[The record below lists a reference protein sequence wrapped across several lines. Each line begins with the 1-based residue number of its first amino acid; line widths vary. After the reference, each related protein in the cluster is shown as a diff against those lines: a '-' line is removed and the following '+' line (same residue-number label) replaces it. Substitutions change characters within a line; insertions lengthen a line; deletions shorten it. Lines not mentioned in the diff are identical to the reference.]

1 MASNINSAKN
11 PPSSN
16 NNFPNKTGNG
26 IRKSQ
31 ISGVPKLPKVA
42 ISNSNVSSNGVKKGD
57 VISGMIGTMGAIGTI
72 GSIGSAAT
80 IGN

>member
-1 MASNINSAKN
+1 M
-11 PPSSN
+11 
-16 NNFPNKTGNG
+16 
-26 IRKSQ
+26 
-31 ISGVPKLPKVA
+31 A